1 MIPQALN
8 FSFSDCEGFND
19 LLKHDDVEI
28 TQVQPGRFANS
39 VSLIPLEHMVFRY
52 GRKATP
58 WISTGTAEPG
68 HISLLVDL
76 NYRILPTVNGLRQEG
91 RPFVQLYGG
100 GAEHCTVAHDPGEF
114 AFVPIPI
121 PVLEQALHRLG
132 IDVLPVRSG
141 RMTAI
146 HADDETFRQLN
157 DTFQGLRT
165 SAENTPELFLSQ
177 EVRRTVERE
186 LLTRLA
192 LVIER
197 AGPASGNNHQP
208 QKVRMSVLRNAR
220 EFLDAR
226 AHTPVYLA
234 ELCGA
239 VGVPERTLRDTFQ
252 TMLGVSPLKY
262 LQLRRMRQARAT
274 LQQADKGSHS
284 VKSIALDNGFWELGR
299 FAVEYKRLFGESPSE
314 TLAAS
319 SR

>member
-1 MIPQALN
+1 MIPQALHL
-8 FSFSDCEGFND
+8 SFSDCEGFKD
-19 LLKHDDVEI
+19 LVKHDDVEI

-39 VSLIPLEHMVFRY
+39 VSLIPLEHMMFRY
-52 GRKATP
+52 GKKATP
-58 WISTGTAEPG
+58 WISTGAAEPG

-76 NYRILPTVNGLRQEG
+76 NYRILPIINGMRQEG

-121 PVLEQALHRLG
+121 PILEQALQRLG
-132 IDVLPVRSG
+132 IDVLPVSSG

-165 SAENTPELFLSQ
+165 SAENSPELFLSQ

-197 AGPASGNNHQP
+197 AGSTPVYSQP
-208 QKVRMSVLRNAR
+208 RNVRMSVLRKAR
-220 EFLDAR
+220 EFLDAK

-274 LQQADKGSHS
+274 LQQANKDTHS